1 MEKEMEEIQKK
12 YEKLSKPIF
21 EEQEKIICGTRGPLD
36 EEVKEA
42 GKYLTVE
49 ENGKLSELLKPKAI
63 EGYWLKAMKNNE
75 ILNEEIKEKD
85 QDCLK
90 HITSMKYNLID
101 DSDDFEIIFTFSA
114 NDYFTNT
121 ELKVKFIM
129 IDDEECEKSEGTK
142 IDWKENKNLTVKK
155 VKKT

>member
-1 MEKEMEEIQKK
+1 M
-12 YEKLSKPIF
+12 
-21 EEQEKIICGTRGPLD
+21 
-36 EEVKEA
+36 
-42 GKYLTVE
+42 TVE